1 MPMQKLNFFPKA
13 SVAGTDSIFGKV
25 KFPQFH
31 NGRSRL
37 KFSLYHHK
45 IHRILHCRI
54 VLYSFYIS
62 NKMYQLRCMSNHIER
77 VICLLTF
84 VQLLRENSQNCP
96 RYNCT
101 LLVLHFQQK
110 TMNFLIF
117 IFFDQ
122 FKQNIEMFTSFHL
135 KVQSCLQLLFSQQKF
150 SIFIKIFIEQS
161 KIILITTN
169 MTTTSYFHYSV
180 FRERELE

>member
-13 SVAGTDSIFGKV
+13 SVAGTDSIFGKL

-62 NKMYQLRCMSNHIER
+62 SKMYQLRCMSNHIER
-77 VICLLTF
+77 VVCLLTF
-84 VQLLRENSQNCP
+84 VQLLR
-96 RYNCT
+96 
-101 LLVLHFQQK
+101 
-110 TMNFLIF
+110 
-117 IFFDQ
+117 
-122 FKQNIEMFTSFHL
+122 
-135 KVQSCLQLLFSQQKF
+135 KVQ
-150 SIFIKIFIEQS
+150 KIFHGTTVLYSFYISS
-161 KIILITTN
+161 KRPWIFWFSFFS
-169 MTTTSYFHYSV
+169 TSLNRTLRCSYLFI
-180 FRERELE
+180 